1 MMELHPASIINFIPI
16 GLIKGFSGVDY
27 LFAAQMSAQ
36 PQKGQLLQTNARK
49 ILKLILLIP

>member
-27 LFAAQMSAQ
+27 LSRRNINYYY
-36 PQKGQLLQTNARK
+36 P
-49 ILKLILLIP
+49 